1 MINTPHN
8 IDDFFSGHL
17 IVNKDRKITFCNSYI
32 CYLTN
37 QSEDELLNTS
47 ISEYITKASNIFIDS
62 YVYPL
67 LITELIVKEIQ
78 ITWKTQQ
85 NEKVPVVVNIKLGKN
100 GISYWSIYV
109 CATRDKLQ
117 NELLLANDKLEKQSL
132 ELFRLATTDSLTG
145 LLNRR
150 ELQVQAQNVIYQATR
165 NQSTFAILSLDIDFF
180 KNVND
185 THGHQVGD
193 KVLVHLANLLTE
205 NRRANDIEARVGGE
219 EFILILPDINEQ
231 NAYRLSESLRKRIES
246 ESINNIF
253 ITVSI
258 GLVVTRKNADVNFDE
273 LLQLSDNA
281 LYDSKDNG
289 RNMTSIAQLKQTV

>member
-1 MINTPHN
+1 M
-8 IDDFFSGHL
+8 
-17 IVNKDRKITFCNSYI
+17 
-32 CYLTN
+32 LT
-37 QSEDELLNTS
+37 
-47 ISEYITKASNIFIDS
+47 K
-62 YVYPL
+62 
-67 LITELIVKEIQ
+67 
-78 ITWKTQQ
+78 
-85 NEKVPVVVNIKLGKN
+85 
-100 GISYWSIYV
+100 
-109 CATRDKLQ
+109 
-117 NELLLANDKLEKQSL
+117 
-132 ELFRLATTDSLTG
+132 
-145 LLNRR
+145 
-150 ELQVQAQNVIYQATR
+150 
-165 NQSTFAILSLDIDFF
+165 
-180 KNVND
+180 
-185 THGHQVGD
+185 
-193 KVLVHLANLLTE
+193 